1 MNPVT
6 VSHWVGLDISKDSI
20 DVGVPHNDPPLK
32 LKKVDNSPSG
42 FAKLLT
48 ALPAAELCGIVIEA
62 TGGYE
67 RAVVYFL
74 IEHGFRV
81 AVVNPKRVRDFAK
94 ALGILAKTD
103 ALDAA
108 VIARFGQQALPRWT
122 QAHSPQQAQLSELVT
137 RRKQLIEMR
146 TMETNRSR
154 EFTNKVNSKST
165 KHVLTLLEKEIA
177 NVEAEIH
184 RMIESDDDWR
194 AKSEIIESVPGVAD
208 KTAATLLA
216 DLPELGELSG
226 PEISALV
233 GVAPFNN
240 DSGQYR
246 GERCIQG
253 GRVSVRNILYMAAL
267 SAMRCNPIIKAFA
280 ERLKKNTT
288 HPKAP
293 KEIIVACMRK
303 LLVILNSMLKNKTPW
318 NPAHAR

>member
-1 MNPVT
+1 MNPLT

-20 DVGVPHNDPPLK
+20 DVGVPHNDKPLK

-42 FAKLLT
+42 FTQLLK
-48 ALPAAELCGIVIEA
+48 ALPAAELCGIVLEA

-122 QAHSPQQAQLSELVT
+122 QAQAPLQAQLSELVT
-137 RRKQLIEMR
+137 RRNQLIEVR

-154 EFTNKVNSKST
+154 QAVNKIACKSI
-165 KHVLTLLEKEIA
+165 KHILTVLETEIA
-177 NVEAEIH
+177 KVEEEIH

-194 AKSEIIESVPGVAD
+194 AKSEIIQSTPGVAD
-208 KTAATLLA
+208 KTSSTLLA
-216 DLPELGELSG
+216 ELPELGELSG

-246 GERCIQG
+246 GQRCIQG
-253 GRVSVRNILYMAAL
+253 GRTSVRNILYMAAMA
-267 SAMRCNPIIKAFA
+267 AMRFNPVIKAFA
-280 ERLKKNTT
+280 DRLKKNTE

-303 LLVILNSMLKNKTPW
+303 LLVILNSMLKNKTSW
-318 NPAHAR
+318 NPAHAC